1 MLFRTNKGQLIEI
14 KKYDYPNDN
23 LYFKKILE
31 IKKPIYQMSF
41 SKLQKTFYNKN
52 NQ

>member
-1 MLFRTNKGQLIEI
+1 MLFRTNMGQLVEI

-31 IKKPIYQMSF
+31 IKKQVAKTF
-41 SKLQKTFYNKN
+41 SKSEKTFYNKN
-52 NQ
+52 N

>member
-23 LYFKKILE
+23 LYYKKIME
-31 IKKPIYQMSF
+31 IKKPIKQMSF
-41 SKLQKTFYNKN
+41 SKLKKTFDDKN